1 MMTTYS
7 ISIRDRDSR
16 PLFKGELCAQSAVEA
31 CNMALLSIAPMHG
44 GTPVSHLSLWC
55 EERRAMTT
63 ASASCTSGEALS
75 LR

>member
-1 MMTTYS
+1 MTTYS

-16 PLFKGELCAQSAVEA
+16 PLFKGDLQAQSAVQA
-31 CNMALLSIAPMHG
+31 CNMALMSIAPMHG

-55 EERRAMTT
+55 EERKSMTA
-63 ASASCTSGEALS
+63 ASAASTSGEALS